1 MEKLAAVAR
10 FAGTTIERVLFR
22 WPVRRA
28 VAYSRLM
35 ADLRRA
41 GERALWR
48 NTPPR
53 SSLESRV

>member
-22 WPVRRA
+22 WPARRA

-35 ADLRRA
+35 AGLRRA
-41 GERALWR
+41 GERELWR
-48 NTPPR
+48 ITPPR
-53 SSLESRV
+53 SGLESRV

>member
-1 MEKLAAVAR
+1 VERLSAVAR
-10 FAGTTIERVLFR
+10 FAGTTIERVLFH

-35 ADLRRA
+35 AGLRRA
-41 GERALWR
+41 GEKTLWR

-53 SSLESRV
+53 SGLEQRV